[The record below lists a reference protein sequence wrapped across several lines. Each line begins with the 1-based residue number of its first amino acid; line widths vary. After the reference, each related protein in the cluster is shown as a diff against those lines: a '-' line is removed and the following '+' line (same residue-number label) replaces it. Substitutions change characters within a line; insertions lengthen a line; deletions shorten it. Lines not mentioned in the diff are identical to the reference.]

1 LPPKPRPTLRKTSQ
15 NRSEMMNAEA
25 LVVHN
30 MAGRIRI
37 RVPSKKGNAA
47 YFTAVKETL
56 SACVGVEGVEVAPFT
71 GSILVRCHGPT
82 EAVLGWA
89 ESQGLFVVR
98 QEQSIK
104 VTAFYDSVA
113 GRFGALDDGIKTATG
128 KSFDL
133 PGLAFLGLM
142 GAGIYQIARG
152 NFATPAWYTAF
163 WYALGLF
170 WKSSEKKGG
179 KDAEG
184 TVE

>member
-1 LPPKPRPTLRKTSQ
+1 
-15 NRSEMMNAEA
+15 MNAEA

-82 EAVLGWA
+82 EGIIGWA

-104 VTAFYDSVA
+104 VTAFHDAVA
-113 GRFGALDDGIKTATG
+113 GRIGALDDRIKAVTG
-128 KSFDL
+128 EGFDL
-133 PGLAFLGLM
+133 PGLAFLALM

-152 NFATPAWYTAF
+152 NFAAPAWYTAF

-170 WKSSEKKGG
+170 GKSSGKKGG
-179 KDAEG
+179 KDGKG

>member
-1 LPPKPRPTLRKTSQ
+1 
-15 NRSEMMNAEA
+15 MMNAEA

-47 YFTAVKETL
+47 YFTAVKEAL

-82 EAVLGWA
+82 EGIIGWA

-104 VTAFYDSVA
+104 VTAFHDAVA
-113 GRFGALDDGIKTATG
+113 GRFGALDDRIKAVTG
-128 KSFDL
+128 EGFDL
-133 PGLAFLGLM
+133 PGLAFLGPHGRGHLPDR
-142 GAGIYQIARG
+142 AGQLRRACMVYGFLVCPGIIR
-152 NFATPAWYTAF
+152 
-163 WYALGLF
+163 
-170 WKSSEKKGG
+170 EIIRKKRR
-179 KDAEG
+179 
-184 TVE
+184 

>member
-1 LPPKPRPTLRKTSQ
+1 
-15 NRSEMMNAEA
+15 MNAEA

-37 RVPSKKGNAA
+37 RVPSKKGNEA
-47 YFTAVKETL
+47 YFASVKEAL
-56 SACVGVEGVEVAPFT
+56 SACVGVEGVEVATFT

-113 GRFGALDDGIKTATG
+113 GRFEALNDGIKTATG

-133 PGLAFLGLM
+133 PGVAFLALM

-152 NFATPAWYTAF
+152 NFAAPAWYTAF

-170 WKSSEKKGG
+170 GKSSEKKGG
-179 KDAEG
+179 KDAKG
-184 TVE
+184 TVESDSG

>member
-1 LPPKPRPTLRKTSQ
+1 
-15 NRSEMMNAEA
+15 MNTEA
-25 LVVHN
+25 LVVHK

-37 RVPSKKGNAA
+37 RVPSQKGNAA
-47 YFTAVKETL
+47 YFASVKEAL

-82 EAVLGWA
+82 EGVIGWA
-89 ESQGLFVVR
+89 QSQGLFVVR

-104 VTAFYDSVA
+104 VTAFHDAVA
-113 GRFGALDDGIKTATG
+113 SRFGALDDRIRAVTG
-128 KSFDL
+128 EGFDL

-152 NFATPAWYTAF
+152 NFAAPAWYTAF

-170 WKSSEKKGG
+170 GKSSGKKDG
-179 KDAEG
+179 KDAKG
-184 TVE
+184 TVESDSG